1 MAMATCFTQSI
12 IVTIKT
18 QRSDLSWV
26 QQEHRFYDG
35 SPLDVHGINMIRTLA
50 TQLHLLLVRG
60 AVASGREKHAADVES
75 YAEQLLGDSC
85 PLLDFLFTLSTGIK
99 RPAPYEVTEMH
110 ERPLLVTSCARD
122 IIKSLVARDRS
133 FPFHTLTNVSLCGAG
148 SVKKLKV
155 FLELFNLCS
164 STNAGTLTELRRRSG
179 DLHTACEDPRMV
191 MLSYDNLGF
200 SRGAA
205 GNSQWT
211 TIAWSS
217 LPATHMA
224 DVKAASRTPRAL
236 PSEWTAHARD
246 SDRRVLHNL
255 LIGIFDRLIEALK
268 EQHLAVRSLSRSR
281 GMHPLLVRD
290 YLLHDCRCRP

>member
-1 MAMATCFTQSI
+1 
-12 IVTIKT
+12 
-18 QRSDLSWV
+18 
-26 QQEHRFYDG
+26 
-35 SPLDVHGINMIRTLA
+35 
-50 TQLHLLLVRG
+50 
-60 AVASGREKHAADVES
+60 
-75 YAEQLLGDSC
+75 
-85 PLLDFLFTLSTGIK
+85 
-99 RPAPYEVTEMH
+99 
-110 ERPLLVTSCARD
+110 
-122 IIKSLVARDRS
+122 
-133 FPFHTLTNVSLCGAG
+133 
-148 SVKKLKV
+148 
-155 FLELFNLCS
+155 
-164 STNAGTLTELRRRSG
+164 
-179 DLHTACEDPRMV
+179 MV